1 MQFRP
6 PKFIKRLYPSVIWD
20 FYNNDDKTSVYLT
33 FDDGPNP
40 DVTPWVLEQLEKY
53 SAKATFFCLGKNV
66 EQYPEVFKMILEH
79 EHSVGNH
86 SYSHVKGFGVSVGRY
101 VEDFDFAEE
110 FIQTNLLRPPYA
122 RCTPLQIKMLSQ
134 RFHIIMM
141 DIVSRDYSNKI
152 SRQHC
157 LRNITKYVQAGSIVG
172 LHDSKKSEKNI
183 KYVLPRLLEFLK
195 EKGFECKP
203 IIL

>member
-1 MQFRP
+1 MRFRP
-6 PKFIKRLYPSVIWD
+6 PKFIKRLYPSIIWN
-20 FYNNDDKTSVYLT
+20 FYSIDDKTSVYLT

-40 DVTPWVLEQLEKY
+40 RVTPWVLEQLNEY
-53 SAKATFFCLGKNV
+53 GAKATFFCLGKNA
-66 EQYPEVFKMILEH
+66 EQYPEVYKMILKQG
-79 EHSVGNH
+79 HSVGNH

-110 FIQTNLLRPPYA
+110 FIQSNLLRPPYA
-122 RCTPLQIKMLSQ
+122 RCTPRQIKMLSQ

-152 SRQHC
+152 SQRHC
-157 LRNITKYVQAGSIVG
+157 LRNITKYVQAGSIIG
-172 LHDSKKSEKNI
+172 LHDSEKSEKNI

>member
-1 MQFRP
+1 MLIRP
-6 PKFIKRLYPSVIWD
+6 PGFIKRLYPSVIWNL
-20 FYNNDDKTSVYLT
+20 YNDDDTTSVYLT

-40 DVTPWVLEQLEKY
+40 EITPWVLQQLENHN
-53 SAKATFFCLGKNV
+53 AKATFFCLGKNV
-66 EQYPEVFKMILEH
+66 EQYPEIYEMISQH
-79 EHSVGNH
+79 GHSIGNH

-122 RCTPLQIKMLSQ
+122 RCTPRQIKMLSQ
-134 RFHIIMM
+134 RFNIIMM
-141 DIVSRDYSNKI
+141 DIVSRDYSNAI
-152 SRQHC
+152 SPQRC
-157 LRNITKYVQAGSIVG
+157 LRNITKYVQAGSIIG

-183 KYVLPRLLEFLK
+183 KYVLPRLLEFLA
-195 EKGFECKP
+195 EKGLECKA

>member
-1 MQFRP
+1 MRFRP
-6 PKFIKRLYPSVIWD
+6 PKIIKRLYPAIIWN
-20 FYNNDDKTSVYLT
+20 FYNNVDNKSVYLT

-40 DVTPWVLEQLEKY
+40 FVTPWVLEQLDKY
-53 SAKATFFCLGKNV
+53 NAKATFFCLGKNV
-66 EQYPEVFKMILEH
+66 EQHPDIYKMILEK
-79 EHSVGNH
+79 EHSTGNH

-110 FIQTNLLRPPYA
+110 FIQSNLLRPPYA
-122 RCTPLQIKMLSQ
+122 RCTPRQIKMLSR
-134 RFHIIMM
+134 RFYIIMM

-152 SRQHC
+152 SQRHC
-157 LRNITKYVQAGSIVG
+157 LRNVTKYVQAGSIIG
-172 LHDSKKSEKNI
+172 LHDSEKSEKNI
-183 KYVLPRLLEFLK
+183 KYVLPRLLEFLN